1 MYMRLTPSFSIA
13 LAALLALAANLAHS
27 QDSGIIGLGIPETV
41 RAGSPLDLPNEAT
54 SNGLFMTILW
64 DIKDS
69 GGTGAT
75 LSGNTFRAT
84 DTGTATLTAT
94 FIDTINSDVPVKQF
108 SASAVHTAAIKED
121 GTLWTWGDNWV
132 GQLGLGTWDAY
143 YKEPIRIITTPDL
156 TWATVSAGGYWEA
169 HYANYWDPYNHY
181 YYTIALTTDGALWAW
196 GDNRDGQLGIGDD
209 QPQVTTHPLPIP
221 GDNDWAAISAHT
233 HTVALKTN
241 GTLWAWGDNR
251 DGQLGDGTTT
261 SQNKPKQIISEGSN
275 DWATVTAGFSCT
287 LAIKTNGTLWAWGNN
302 WAGQLGD
309 GSKTNCRSPQKIGTD
324 TDWLAVAPGFAHTIA
339 LKANGTL
346 YAWGNNSSGAFGNN
360 TRLDSDVPLQIGGDE
375 DWVAIAAGGNG
386 DFDGGDTGN
395 GICNYTVALKADGTL
410 WAWGDNTY
418 YQLGDGTTDSHIEP
432 NQVGTDTNWAT
443 ISTTSVFVMASKTDG
458 SLWAWG
464 HNYEGQLGDGTTAPS
479 PIPGQVNKFFGI
491 ETLFTQ
497 DFPLRVIP
505 AGTVLIIR

>member
-27 QDSGIIGLGIPETV
+27 QAPGIIGLGIPETV

-196 GDNRDGQLGIGDD
+196 GDNRDGQLGIGND
-209 QPQVTTHPLPIP
+209 QPQVTTHPHPIP
-221 GDNDWAAISAHT
+221 GDNDWATISAHT

-251 DGQLGDGTTT
+251 DGQLGDGTHTSTNAPIPIGTDTT
-261 SQNKPKQIISEGSN
+261 WK
-275 DWATVTAGFSCT
+275 TVTAGFSCT
-287 LAIKTNGTLWAWGNN
+287 MAIKTNGTLWAWGNN
-302 WAGQLGD
+302 WAGQLGI
-309 GSKTNCRSPQKIGTD
+309 GSRTSTNEPAQVGRD
-324 TDWLAVAPGFAHTIA
+324 TDWLTVAPGFAHTVAI
-339 LKANGTL
+339 KTNGTL
-346 YAWGNNSSGAFGNN
+346 WAWGNNRCGAFGDGTLTSTNAP
-360 TRLDSDVPLQIGGDE
+360 RQIGTDQ
-375 DWVAIAAGGNG
+375 DWVAVAAGGEDDLDGEYNG
-386 DFDGGDTGN
+386 E
-395 GICNYTVALKADGTL
+395 GIRNYTVALKADGTL
-410 WAWGDNTY
+410 WAWGDNFDG
-418 YQLGDGTTDSHIEP
+418 QLGDGTTEDHIEP
-432 NQVGTDTNWAT
+432 EQEFWKDTDWTG
-443 ISTTSVFVMASKTDG
+443 ISTTSIFVMASKTDG

-464 HNYEGQLGDGTTAPS
+464 GNYEGQLGDGTTLHS
-479 PIPGQVNKFFGI
+479 PIPVRVKNFA
-491 ETLFTQ
+491 EVMPPL
-497 DFPLRVIP
+497 DFSLRVIP